1 MTLIS
6 LQNFQVELICLHLEG
21 QVKASVWKYL
31 FKKLT
36 PTCSFSGELF
46 AEVTLSCCK
55 FLLPCFCEWEYVY
68 CNS

>member
-36 PTCSFSGELF
+36 PTCSFSCLGQTKV
-46 AEVTLSCCK
+46 VTLYLKVPLTHTHS
-55 FLLPCFCEWEYVY
+55 FGL
-68 CNS
+68 